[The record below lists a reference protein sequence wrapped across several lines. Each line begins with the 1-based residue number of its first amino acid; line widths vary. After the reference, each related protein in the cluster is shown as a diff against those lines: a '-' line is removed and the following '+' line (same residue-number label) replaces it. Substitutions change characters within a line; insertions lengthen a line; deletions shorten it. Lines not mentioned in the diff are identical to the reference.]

1 MPAIAIGQT
10 GSLCFRHAGTLQI
23 ARHRASWPIFL
34 SCLRHDSGPGGREVQ
49 SAECPLKLIV
59 QIPCYNE
66 EHTLPQTV
74 SEIPRAIEGIDRI
87 EILVIDD
94 GSSDRTIEV
103 ARAIGVDHIVQNKR
117 NLGLAHTFRNGI
129 DACLKLNAD
138 IIVNTDGDNQYHGP
152 DISRLVAPI
161 LAGTADIVIGDRQ
174 TDRIAHFSRT
184 KKFLQWF
191 GSSVVRKLAGIW
203 VPDTVSG
210 FRAFSREAAIRLNI
224 VSSFSYTIE
233 TVIQAG
239 KRQLTV
245 VSVPI
250 RTNPKTRD
258 SRLFKSIPDFIKNS
272 LGTMV
277 RMYAM
282 YQPLRVFITIG
293 TLLTVIGLLP
303 IIRFIWFYLVG
314 EGAGHIQSLVLGGV
328 LLMMGFLAYLVG
340 LVADLIGFNRKLLE
354 MTLEGVRR
362 LELQQSNDTVKP
374 GIERRSQ
381 EPAVGQSGRS
391 ESNS

>member
-1 MPAIAIGQT
+1 M
-10 GSLCFRHAGTLQI
+10 
-23 ARHRASWPIFL
+23 
-34 SCLRHDSGPGGREVQ
+34 
-49 SAECPLKLIV
+49 KLIV